1 MTHNSPDLGLYI
13 HWPFCL
19 SKCPYCD
26 FNSHVVSDIDEGAWQ
41 KALSSELAHM
51 AELCEASAY
60 GKRPL
65 TSIFIGGGTPSLMP
79 IDLLASLIE
88 QAEMLFGFTPNIEI
102 TAEANPTSVET
113 AKLQGFRDAG
123 VNRIS
128 LGVQALN
135 DEALAFLGRGHSAQD
150 AIRSLEKARLL
161 FDRLSVDLIYGR
173 IGQTAKAWEAELS
186 QALSFGLDHLSL
198 YQLTIEQGTQFYT
211 RHKKGERLN
220 LDEDEM
226 ADLYEVT
233 EARITEH
240 DMACYE
246 ISNYAK
252 KGAESRHNLIYW
264 RTDDWLGIGP
274 GAFGRM
280 TMPKGRQEIATRRSP
295 AGWLSQTSDK
305 GHGIDTQTLETDDA
319 IIEEIFM
326 MGLRAAEGVPLS
338 RLTRLT
344 GKSKWPFAQ
353 GDIASLIE
361 AGWLI
366 CDETHLRASF
376 EGRLRLNYI
385 LKTLLAS

>member
-1 MTHNSPDLGLYI
+1 MNQNSPDLGLYI

-26 FNSHVVSDIDEGAWQ
+26 FNSHVVATIDEGAWHQ
-41 KALSSELAHM
+41 ALSSELAHM
-51 AELCEASAY
+51 AELCEASSY

-79 IDLLASLIE
+79 VSLLASLIT
-88 QAEMLFGFTPNIEI
+88 QAETHFGFTPNIEI

-113 AKLQGFRDAG
+113 AKLQGFYDAG

-128 LGVQALN
+128 LGVQAL
-135 DEALAFLGRGHSAQD
+135 DDDALAFLGRGHSAKE
-150 AIRSLEKARLL
+150 AIAALDTARQL

-173 IGQTAKAWEAELS
+173 AGQSAAAWEKELT
-186 QALSFGLDHLSL
+186 QALSCGLDHLSL

-211 RHKKGERLN
+211 RHKKGEILN
-220 LDEDEM
+220 LGEDDM

-233 EARITEH
+233 EAHITDH

-252 KGAESRHNLIYW
+252 QGAESRHNLIYW
-264 RTDDWLGIGP
+264 RTDDWIGIGP

-280 TMPKGRQEIATRRSP
+280 TMPQGRQEIATRRSP
-295 AGWLSQTSDK
+295 AGWLSQTSIT
-305 GHGIDTQTLETDDA
+305 GNGIDTKTLETDDA
-319 IIEEIFM
+319 IMEEIFM

-344 GKSKWPFAQ
+344 GAKKWPFAQ
-353 GDIASLIE
+353 GDIASLCE

-366 CDETHLRASF
+366 CDETRIRASF

-385 LKTLLAS
+385 LQTLLAS